1 MNSYFSRLLKP
12 PTRKCWHLSW
22 HSNGRCTICVWFTY
36 GGYRLGYPGFEH
48 QGVEPGDDCQLTVN
62 LSISRLT
69 LNIFSPTVWNF
80 FVNFLRQHDFSTNRL
95 SIFRSGFSDSI
106 WSQNLQN
113 SDCRQV
119 HSLYGHGGTVI
130 ALDYGLDLLLRRSCA
145 AVVWEWSAGKHQK
158 PWRLTVK
165 ASWIQPCLIKHEK
178 H

>member
-1 MNSYFSRLLKP
+1 MEDAPFVYDLRMEATVSGIP
-12 PTRKCWHLSW
+12 D
-22 HSNGRCTICVWFTY
+22 SNTKE
-36 GGYRLGYPGFEH
+36 LNLEM
-48 QGVEPGDDCQLTVN
+48 TVN
-62 LSISRLT
+62 WLSICQ
-69 LNIFSPTVWNF
+69 SPGWHWTFFLPLFGTF

-145 AVVWEWSAGKHQK
+145 AVGNEALGILGSIKNHGGLRLKRVGFSHVW
-158 PWRLTVK
+158 
-165 ASWIQPCLIKHEK
+165 
-178 H
+178 